1 MKISMA
7 HLLFPIA
14 VIIFFIL
21 LMGCGTYTP
30 QKVASHIVA
39 VTLEGDTILV
49 PIDRIRPNMYHSYYP
64 VYSNYNYYRNMYHS
78 YYPVYSNYNYY
89 RPYYGQ
95 NNYQFRYSDNR
106 GFSSGNSGNSGG
118 SGGTNN
124 KPKPV
129 TTVPDVVIRPSA
141 ETLLKGKK

>member
-1 MKISMA
+1 MKNKLT
-7 HLLFPIA
+7 LLICPF
-14 VIIFFIL
+14 L
-21 LMGCGTYTP
+21 LTMLMGCGTYTP
-30 QKVASHIVA
+30 PKIASHIVA

-49 PIDRIRPNMYHSYYP
+49 PIDRIRP
-64 VYSNYNYYRNMYHS
+64 NMYHS

-106 GFSSGNSGNSGG
+106 GFSSGNSGG

>member
-49 PIDRIRPNMYHSYYP
+49 PIEKIRP
-64 VYSNYNYYRNMYHS
+64 NMYHS

-141 ETLLKGKK
+141 ETLLKVKK